1 MPVPSAKSFLKLL
14 DKSGIV
20 EDESLKDTLAKLS
33 QKAAGETVALSQL
46 TRHLVDSGLITQW
59 HCEKL
64 MLGKYK
70 GFFLGKFKLLGL
82 LGAGGMSTV
91 YLAEHIISGHR
102 RAIKVLPRK
111 KATDPSYLD
120 RFYREGKAAASLN
133 HPNVVRIYDICS
145 EADTHYMVMEHVRGT
160 DLYQRVKDQGPLPI
174 HEAVEAIIQSCSGLQ
189 HAHDR
194 ELVHRDIKPA
204 NLLQMADGT
213 VKILDLGLALFDL
226 GEDDESLTVLY
237 NERVMGTADYLSP
250 EQAVNSHEVDHRAD
264 IYSMGCTLYYLLT
277 GHPPFPKGT
286 LAQRIAMHQ
295 TQRSQAIQESRPECS
310 QPLSDICFAMMAKL
324 PEARYQSC
332 NDLVQELRAWQ
343 ETGRQHC
350 IGLDKT
356 ASQGTFVL
364 KTVPPA
370 DATIISSL
378 LPPSSTDPSDQ
389 AGAQARHPTDPQVDS
404 AVFAIDTSGSSASS
418 KARGS
423 SSNIHH
429 DSGGSLNEPS
439 GSRSSFVRTK
449 SFRKIARTTRKH
461 KWIVPVMIA
470 IMFLILIAVVFV
482 AVSMADVKGR
492 DPAVFEVYESVETGL
507 DAIDATR
514 DWTVHDISKM
524 RSSAPVRSGIPMFI
538 FHPIAVRQ
546 TALLHGGS

>member
-1 MPVPSAKSFLKLL
+1 MPDPSAKSFLKLL

-46 TRHLVDSGLITQW
+46 TGHLVDSGLITRW

-70 GFFLGKFKLLGL
+70 GFFLGKYKLLGL

-91 YLAEHIISGHR
+91 YLAEHKISGNR

-111 KATDPSYLD
+111 KAADPSYLD

-145 EADTHYMVMEHVRGT
+145 ESDTHYMVMEHVRGT
-160 DLYQRVKDQGPLPI
+160 DLYQLVKDKGPLPI
-174 HEAVEAIIQSCSGLQ
+174 DDAVEAIIQSCSGLQ

-194 ELVHRDIKPA
+194 QLVHRDIKPA
-204 NLLQMADGT
+204 NLLQMEDGS
-213 VKILDLGLALFDL
+213 VKILDLGLALFSL
-226 GEDDESLTVLY
+226 GDDDESLTVMY

-250 EQAVNSHEVDHRAD
+250 EQAVNSHDVDHRAD
-264 IYSMGCTLYYLLT
+264 IYSMGCTLYYLLA

-295 TQRSQAIQESRPECS
+295 TQRADCIRESRPECPQS
-310 QPLSDICFAMMAKL
+310 LADICFAMMAKL

-332 NDLVQELRAWQ
+332 NDLVQELKAWQ
-343 ETGRQHC
+343 ETGQQHF

-356 ASQGTFVL
+356 ASQGTFIS
-364 KTVPPA
+364 KDVPPT
-370 DATIISSL
+370 DATIISSSL
-378 LPPSSTDPSDQ
+378 ATAATDQSAAAGQQAESS
-389 AGAQARHPTDPQVDS
+389 AEAQPDS
-404 AVFAIDTSGSSASS
+404 AVFAIDTSGSSPSM

-429 DSGGSLNEPS
+429 GSSGLLNEPS
-439 GSRSSFVRTK
+439 GSRSSFVSSK
-449 SFRKIARTTRKH
+449 SFRRFAKTTSKN
-461 KWIVPVMIA
+461 KWLIPVMIA
-470 IMFLILIAVVFV
+470 IMFLILLAVLSY
-482 AVSMADVKGR
+482 AVSLAQ
-492 DPAVFEVYESVETGL
+492 ATG
-507 DAIDATR
+507 
-514 DWTVHDISKM
+514 
-524 RSSAPVRSGIPMFI
+524 
-538 FHPIAVRQ
+538 
-546 TALLHGGS
+546 